1 MLRVQG
7 AEYVD
12 IFFDGDDAGQSAA
25 EKLKTECEKVGL
37 VARNVHIKDTDPG
50 ALSQL
55 QVDKLKEKLYG

>member
-1 MLRVQG
+1 ML
-7 AEYVD
+7 EYKEQNTLKS
-12 IFFDGDDAGQSAA
+12 FLMETTGQSAA